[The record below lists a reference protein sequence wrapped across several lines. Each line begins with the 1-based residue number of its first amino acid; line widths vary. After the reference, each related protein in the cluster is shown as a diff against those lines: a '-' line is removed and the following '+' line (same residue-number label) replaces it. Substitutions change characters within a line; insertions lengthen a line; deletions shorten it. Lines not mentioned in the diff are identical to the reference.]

1 MKKLIKYS
9 LFGLIY
15 LFIIFILAIIFLKE
29 ADAKIIKPN
38 NGIEPYQ
45 VIKIVLRGLKNN
57 DIPKKNNGIEQ
68 TWEFAHPSNKKY
80 TGPLPKFI
88 NLLNSESYKM
98 LLNHIENEIIEVF
111 KSNNRYGFEVTI
123 LAKDKNY
130 YKFQWVVEKY
140 YKEGSL
146 KDCWLTTLV
155 SSPVSIGS
163 SIW

>member
-1 MKKLIKYS
+1 MKKFIKYS
-9 LFGLIY
+9 LFGIVY
-15 LFIIFILAIIFLKE
+15 LVIIFGLAVMFIVTAK
-29 ADAKIIKPN
+29 ADLTKPN
-38 NGIEPYQ
+38 DGIEPYQ
-45 VIKIVLRGLKNN
+45 VVNIQLTGLKNN
-57 DIPKKNNGIEQ
+57 DIPNKDYGIEQ

-140 YKEGSL
+140 YKEGPL

-163 SIW
+163 SI

>member
-1 MKKLIKYS
+1 MKKFIKYS
-9 LFGLIY
+9 LFGIVY
-15 LFIIFILAIIFLKE
+15 LVIIFGLAVMFIVTAK
-29 ADAKIIKPN
+29 ADLTKPN
-38 NGIEPYQ
+38 DGIEPYQ
-45 VIKIVLRGLKNN
+45 VVNIQLTGLKNN
-57 DIPKKNNGIEQ
+57 DTPNKDYGIEQ
-68 TWEFAHPSNKKY
+68 TWEFAHPLNKKY

-111 KSNNRYGFEVTI
+111 KSNNRHGFEVTI

-140 YKEGSL
+140 YEEGPL

-155 SSPVSIGS
+155 SSPVSLGS
-163 SIW
+163 SI

>member
-1 MKKLIKYS
+1 MKKFIKYS
-9 LFGLIY
+9 LFGIVY
-15 LFIIFILAIIFLKE
+15 LVIIFGLAIMFIVTAK
-29 ADAKIIKPN
+29 ADLTKPN
-38 NGIEPYQ
+38 DGIEPYQ
-45 VIKIVLRGLKNN
+45 VVNIQLTGLKNN
-57 DIPKKNNGIEQ
+57 DIPKKDYGIEQ
-68 TWEFAHPSNKKY
+68 TWEFAHPLNKKY

-140 YKEGSL
+140 YKEGPL
-146 KDCWLTTLV
+146 KDCWLIASV
-155 SSPVSIGS
+155 SSPVSLGS
-163 SIW
+163 SI